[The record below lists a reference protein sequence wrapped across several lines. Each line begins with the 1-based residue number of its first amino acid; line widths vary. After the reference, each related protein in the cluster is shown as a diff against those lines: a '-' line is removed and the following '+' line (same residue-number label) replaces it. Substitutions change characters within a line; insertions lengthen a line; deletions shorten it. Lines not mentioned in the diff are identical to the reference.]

1 MLDQETLTVI
11 LAQVLTSNEKWQ
23 LEVERNIMLQKT
35 IDDLFSDEVFQVL
48 LENRVLAKF
57 EDTYVPHFRA
67 IELICTFRE
76 LAHQLGESSADK
88 SILDREL
95 EELMFTINDSWGTS
109 PRFELN
115 LGPAAALAE
124 AGRIAGL
131 YSENAQFAARV
142 DRFRLVVAPLCREI
156 KGSRVYQLL
165 ILENVRPPR
174 NAWALKQR
182 S

>member
-1 MLDQETLTVI
+1 MLDQETLTII

-23 LEVERNIMLQKT
+23 KEVERNMMLQRT

-48 LENRVLAKF
+48 LEGRVLPKF
-57 EDTYVPHFRA
+57 EDTYLPHYRA

-76 LAHQLGESSADK
+76 LAQQLGEGSANDSTK
-88 SILDREL
+88 DREL
-95 EELMFTINDSWGTS
+95 EELMFTINDSWGSS

-115 LGPAAALAE
+115 LEPAGALAE
-124 AGRIAGL
+124 AKRIAGL
-131 YSENAQFAARV
+131 YTENAQFAARI
-142 DRFRLVVAPLCREI
+142 DRFRLVVAPLCREN
-156 KGSRVYQLL
+156 KGSRVCQLL

-174 NAWALKQR
+174 NAWAMKQQ